1 MDTRE
6 IAEEATQEIVATI
19 VTLLNVDP
27 QDFSTIGKINSIAAA
42 IQGTVERAI
51 TKSAKT
57 IFDEICGANL
67 DS

>member
-19 VTLLNVDP
+19 VTLLNVDA

>member
-42 IQGTVERAI
+42 IQGTIERAI
-51 TKSAKT
+51 DKT
-57 IFDEICGANL
+57 IVRTHL
-67 DS
+67 DP